1 MRLAVISDVHSNLEA
16 FQAVLTKIDE
26 VGVDR
31 IYHLGD
37 IVGYNTNPNECVDIL
52 RERNIHTI
60 MGNHDAAAC
69 GLEDPWFF
77 RSAAK
82 KAALWT
88 GDQLRDDVREFLRGL
103 PDEATFDGG
112 CLGVHGSPTSRDD
125 YIIDWLDAMRQ
136 LEYLNGRP
144 IDIVFFGHSHKV
156 SLFSERGTTH
166 SLEAAQEHKLQRN
179 NRYFINT
186 GAVGQPRDRDPRA
199 AFGVLDTESLVI
211 QFHRVPYDVET
222 TCEKI
227 VRAGLPVKLARRL
240 HQGK

>member
-16 FQAVLTKIDE
+16 FQAVLDKIDD
-26 VGVDR
+26 VGADQ

-37 IVGYNTNPNECVDIL
+37 IVGYNANPNECVDIL

-103 PDEATFDGG
+103 PDEVTFDGA
-112 CLGVHGSPTSRDD
+112 CLGCWR
-125 YIIDWLDAMRQ
+125 
-136 LEYLNGRP
+136 
-144 IDIVFFGHSHKV
+144 
-156 SLFSERGTTH
+156 RG
-166 SLEAAQEHKLQRN
+166 K
-179 NRYFINT
+179 
-186 GAVGQPRDRDPRA
+186 
-199 AFGVLDTESLVI
+199 
-211 QFHRVPYDVET
+211 
-222 TCEKI
+222 
-227 VRAGLPVKLARRL
+227 
-240 HQGK
+240 